1 VTVFCIFGAELID
14 FCILCFQKTCQL
26 SEIRLKA
33 KPMFNNFLGFTSFS
47 ARRIFA
53 LRLAKDR
60 GFASTRLHVGAAN
73 SRGDYSL
80 A

>member
-1 VTVFCIFGAELID
+1 
-14 FCILCFQKTCQL
+14 
-26 SEIRLKA
+26 
-33 KPMFNNFLGFTSFS
+33 MFKKFLGFTSFG
-47 ARRIFA
+47 AKRTFA

-73 SRGDYSL
+73 SSSHSFL